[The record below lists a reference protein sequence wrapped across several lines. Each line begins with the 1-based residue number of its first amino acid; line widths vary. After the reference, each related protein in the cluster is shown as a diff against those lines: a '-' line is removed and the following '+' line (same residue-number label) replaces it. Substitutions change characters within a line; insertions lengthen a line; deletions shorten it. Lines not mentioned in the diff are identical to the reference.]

1 MWERRE
7 LGKWD
12 FRIKCGDWM
21 WGVHKVVLATNSKYF
36 EEIFL
41 APQPEVSQILQ
52 TPEPQQILTNIGH
65 LHQHD
70 RARALRQR

>member
-1 MWERRE
+1 MWNLTTSTDMSARMWERRE

-52 TPEPQQILTNIGH
+52 SPEHN
-65 LHQHD
+65 
-70 RARALRQR
+70 RC